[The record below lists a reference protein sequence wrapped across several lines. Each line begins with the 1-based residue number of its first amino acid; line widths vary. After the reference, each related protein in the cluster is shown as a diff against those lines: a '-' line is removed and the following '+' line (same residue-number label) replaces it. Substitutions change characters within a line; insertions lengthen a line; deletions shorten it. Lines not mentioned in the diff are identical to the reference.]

1 MSAVQQ
7 VETAVG
13 EADPMP
19 RLATAVELG
28 QKLLKVDNFTAG
40 ALTGGLQRGH
50 QFGASNHRCAL
61 FANFQTGGRIGEPG
75 RYRLIHTSDPKKA
88 EHRKYNIAP
97 TRYVI

>member
-40 ALTGGLQRGH
+40 ALTGRLQRGH

-61 FANFQTGGRIGEPG
+61 FANFQTGNRLGEPSP
-75 RYRLIHTSDPKKA
+75 YRLIHTSHPKNPQ
-88 EHRKYNIAP
+88 HPNNNTPP
-97 TRYVI
+97 TPHL